1 MQERVPVSRTKLS
14 YVQAGSVRCRS
25 EASLTH
31 SEPDGRSVGWRLAR
45 PASQQ
50 VGPAVARSRWSPRL
64 PSHQWL
70 SVEAWDHRAGSDRLP
85 LVRKRSSHG
94 QLYEASSAGAHPIE
108 SRIADRRVR
117 KPPLLQERPG
127 RSADWSLVRRRCDRA
142 RLGRSVRR
150 KWTRET

>member
-1 MQERVPVSRTKLS
+1 MQERVPLSRTKLS
-14 YVQAGSVRCRS
+14 YVQAGSVRRRS
-25 EASLTH
+25 EA

-70 SVEAWDHRAGSDRLP
+70 SGEAWDHRAGSVHLRL
-85 LVRKRSSHG
+85 VHRRSSHG

-108 SRIADRRVR
+108 SRIAGRRVR
-117 KPPLLQERPG
+117 KPPLLQEWPG